1 MMSYPI
7 SLHLQGKKCIVFGAG
22 TIAQRRVQGLLQA
35 GAVVTVV
42 APESK
47 PICWEHIA
55 LTYLQGRYHPELL
68 TDFFLVF
75 AATNDPVINAQIVR
89 ASQEKGKLVSTVT
102 TDSASTADFSLP
114 ACRSSGAVTLA
125 ITTEGTAPAL
135 ATAIGM
141 KPYVLAF
148 TPYDAPGKKSFQ
160 KRNNAYSFSGKLR
173 HQQH

>member
-89 ASQEKGKLVSTVT
+89 ASQ
-102 TDSASTADFSLP
+102 
-114 ACRSSGAVTLA
+114 
-125 ITTEGTAPAL
+125 
-135 ATAIGM
+135 
-141 KPYVLAF
+141 
-148 TPYDAPGKKSFQ
+148 
-160 KRNNAYSFSGKLR
+160 
-173 HQQH
+173 